1 MLIPAPSDLVDH
13 LTSASDPVERAVLC
27 NDVAVSLM
35 ALRSL
40 AMDVR
45 QAAMLEAYEHHGA
58 TTNSLAVALG
68 ITPARAL
75 TVVTEA
81 RRARDLRVSQL

>member
-27 NDVAVSLM
+27 NDVAVTLM

-40 AMDVR
+40 AMDIR
-45 QAAMLEAYEHHGA
+45 SGAMLEAYEHHGA
-58 TTNSLAVALG
+58 TTNSLAAALG

-81 RRARDLRVSQL
+81 RRARDLRAVTQ